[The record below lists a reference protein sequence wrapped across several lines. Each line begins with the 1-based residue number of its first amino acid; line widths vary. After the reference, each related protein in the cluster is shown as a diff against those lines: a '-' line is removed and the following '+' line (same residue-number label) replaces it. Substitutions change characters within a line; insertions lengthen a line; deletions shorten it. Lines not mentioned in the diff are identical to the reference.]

1 MINRETAIA
10 ILDAIANNPLYDDG
24 ARLALDE
31 ISYCIYAETR
41 GLMIWGSKEQLPDFD
56 EILNRAIENEDPK
69 PIKEYVYGM
78 SEFEEQEIENENS
91 NERGTGEQELP
102 TVPEDRTK
110 KN

>member
-1 MINRETAIA
+1 MIYRETAIA

-24 ARLALDE
+24 ARLALEE

-41 GLMIWGSKEQLPDFD
+41 GLMLWGTDEELPDID
-56 EILNRAIENEDPK
+56 EIINRAIESDNTKAIEK
-69 PIKEYVYGM
+69 YIYGM
-78 SEFEEQEIENENS
+78 SDFEEQEIENENS
-91 NERGTGEQELP
+91 NERGTDEQELP